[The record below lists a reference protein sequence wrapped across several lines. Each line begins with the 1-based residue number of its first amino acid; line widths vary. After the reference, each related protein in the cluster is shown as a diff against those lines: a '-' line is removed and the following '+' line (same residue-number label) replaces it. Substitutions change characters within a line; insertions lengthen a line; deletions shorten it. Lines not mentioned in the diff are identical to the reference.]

1 MIRLFLNV
9 CKTFQKIK
17 HLKFNDYDIY
27 LCLSADSDS
36 MADSFLCQSCKAPSE
51 MLVHNG
57 SYKRHLVFID
67 NGCVKDKFIEIK
79 TFKCTSC
86 SKCHSLLYS
95 LIIPHSPYSIHFI
108 IDLIYRRLTR
118 QFKNIQLL
126 CEFYD
131 ITERT
136 FYRIWNRLLMDSKRM
151 NALLSTF
158 GDLLQTVSIL
168 FHSESLFLHSTLEDF
183 FKSCGYSFL
192 QPCITFRQR
201 ILTRGISPGG
211 IR

>member
-17 HLKFNDYDIY
+17 HLNFNDYDIY
-27 LCLSADSDS
+27 LSLQADS

-57 SYKRHLVFID
+57 SYKRHLVFLD
-67 NGCVKDKFIEIK
+67 NSRVEDKFIEIK

-95 LIIPHSPYSIHFI
+95 LIIPNSPYSIHFV
-108 IDLIYRRLTR
+108 IDLIYKRLTGK
-118 QFKNIQLL
+118 FKNIQQL

-151 NALLSTF
+151 NTLLGAF
-158 GDLLQTVSIL
+158 GDILQAVSTL
-168 FHSESLFLHSTLEDF
+168 FHSENLFLHSALEDF
-183 FKSCGYSFL
+183 FKSCGYSFM

-201 ILTRGISPGG
+201 ILACDSSPGA

>member
-17 HLKFNDYDIY
+17 HLNFNDYDIY
-27 LCLSADSDS
+27 LFLSADSS
-36 MADSFLCQSCKAPSE
+36 ADSFLCRSCKAPSE
-51 MLVHNG
+51 MFVHNG

-118 QFKNIQLL
+118 KFKNIQQL
-126 CEFYD
+126 CQFYD
-131 ITERT
+131 ITERS

-151 NALLSTF
+151 NALLGTF
-158 GDLLQTVSIL
+158 GDLLQTVSFL
-168 FHSESLFLHSTLEDF
+168 FHCENVFLHSALEDF

-201 ILTRGISPGG
+201 ILVRDSSPGG

>member
-27 LCLSADSDS
+27 LSLSAEL
-36 MADSFLCQSCKAPSE
+36 MADSFLCQSCKAPSG

-57 SYKRHLVFID
+57 CYKRHLVFID
-67 NGCVKDKFIEIK
+67 NGCVKDRFIEIK

-108 IDLIYRRLTR
+108 VDLIYRRLTGK
-118 QFKNIQLL
+118 FKNIQQL
-126 CEFYD
+126 CQFYD

-136 FYRIWNRLLMDSKRM
+136 FYRIWNRLLMDSRRM
-151 NALLSTF
+151 NALLGAF
-158 GDLLQTVSIL
+158 DDLLQAVSLL
-168 FHSESLFLHSTLEDF
+168 FHSENVFLHSALEDF
-183 FKSCGYSFL
+183 FKYCGYSFM
-192 QPCITFRQR
+192 QPHITFRQR
-201 ILTRGISPGG
+201 ILARDSSPGS